1 MQCLMHHYGA
11 MATLA
16 AAGSLGIGG
25 LALAALGASKSGL
38 VSRARARLAAM
49 RRRAGEPAT
58 A

>member
-11 MATLA
+11 LATLA
-16 AAGSLGIGG
+16 VGSLGIGG
-25 LALAALGASKSGL
+25 PALAALGASKSGL